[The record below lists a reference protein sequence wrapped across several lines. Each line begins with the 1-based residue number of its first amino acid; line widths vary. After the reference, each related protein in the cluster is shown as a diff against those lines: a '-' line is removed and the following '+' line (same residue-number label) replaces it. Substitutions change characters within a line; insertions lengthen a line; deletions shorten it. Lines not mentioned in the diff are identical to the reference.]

1 MDDMEQT
8 VDDVEAANLTEC
20 PTSSK
25 VNLKYKG
32 PDGLMIDIRKRSWG
46 EEFQDAV
53 RILETIPNL
62 PSETPI
68 KSALSLWW
76 LLRIL

>member
-1 MDDMEQT
+1 MEQT

-32 PDGLMIDIRKRSWG
+32 PDGLMIDIRKRVWASKS
-46 EEFQDAV
+46 
-53 RILETIPNL
+53 RIQ
-62 PSETPI
+62 
-68 KSALSLWW
+68 
-76 LLRIL
+76 